1 MRNTGMRPHWMGRTV
16 AALAAALLA
25 VSLRAQTAPKKI
37 LVLDFD
43 QTQVQANFRDI
54 FGQPN
59 VTVGRSIAQF
69 LASRLGGST
78 GLQAVQTTGSMP
90 FTMDPSAAAAAG
102 RANHADAVIAGSIIV
117 YGSASG
123 TAGVGVG
130 PRIGGLRLN
139 VGRRTTI
146 VAVQL
151 EVRVIDVASGQL
163 IGVLPANAQGSR
175 SGLAVGVEVGRLI
188 DASGFIDMT
197 RDEFRHTAIGEFTDS
212 TVSQLAVGVTGMADR
227 IGNMAPPPPPVAA
240 AAPTA
245 PAAPVAPAAPAAPS
259 GPVVYP
265 SGPFAYAPWQFRGT
279 EHFRYT
285 VSASERNGQPQS
297 GFYTLDL
304 TPAGGGAIRMNVVG
318 QLGTDS
324 WSNTVTIQ
332 PQQAQGAGAFM
343 TFAPLM
349 SMGPLGATLFSPAS
363 MMMFQGHQ
371 LTMGDGW
378 SSSSRGETMSVR
390 VEARCAYGGQGGL
403 NLVTRHNDRVVMETC
418 VAPDVAL
425 PLRSLVQGDDGERF
439 ELILT
444 EYHP

>member
-1 MRNTGMRPHWMGRTV
+1 MPMRWMRRS
-16 AALAAALLA
+16 AAVFAAAAFA
-25 VSLRAQTAPKKI
+25 VPARAQTPSKKV

-43 QTQVQANFRDI
+43 QTRVQANFHDI
-54 FGQPN
+54 FGTAN
-59 VTVGRSIAQF
+59 VNVGRSIAQF
-69 LASRLGGST
+69 LANRLGAQV
-78 GLQAVQTTGSMP
+78 GLEAVQSTGSMP

-102 RANHADAVIAGSIIV
+102 RASHADAVIAGSIII

-130 PRIGGLRLN
+130 PRLGGMRLN

-151 EVRVIDVASGQL
+151 EARVIDVASGQL
-163 IGVLPANAQGSR
+163 LGVLPASAQGSR
-175 SGLAVGVEVGRLI
+175 SGLAIGVEVGRLI

-212 TVSQLAVGVTGMADR
+212 TVSQLSVGLEGMRDR
-227 IGNMAPPPPPVAA
+227 IGNVAPPVTPVAAPAAMAPPAGPPVAA
-240 AAPTA
+240 GP
-245 PAAPVAPAAPAAPS
+245 PGPV

-265 SGPFAYAPWQFRGT
+265 SGPFAYAPWQFKGT
-279 EHFRYT
+279 EHFHYT
-285 VSASERNGQPQS
+285 VSAVESNGQPQS

-304 TPAGGGAIRMNVVG
+304 APVGGGAVRMNVAG

-332 PQQAQGAGAFM
+332 PNQAQGPGAFM

-349 SMGPLGATLFSPAS
+349 GMGPLGATLFSPAS
-363 MMMFQGHQ
+363 VMMFQGHQ

-378 SSSSRGETMSVR
+378 SNSSRGQTMSMK
-390 VEARCAYGGQGGL
+390 VEAQCSYGGQGGL
-403 NLVTRHNDRVVMETC
+403 NLVTRHNDQVVMETC

-425 PLRSLVQGDDGERF
+425 PLRSLVQGDHGERF
-439 ELILT
+439 ELVLT

>member
-1 MRNTGMRPHWMGRTV
+1 MRNAGMRLHWMSRTV

-25 VSLRAQTAPKKI
+25 VSLRAQTPPKKI

-59 VTVGRSIAQF
+59 VNVGRSIAQF

-78 GLQAVQTTGSMP
+78 GLQAVQTTGSLP

-130 PRIGGLRLN
+130 PRIGSIRLN
-139 VGRRTTI
+139 IGRRTTV

-151 EVRVIDVASGQL
+151 EVRLIDVASGQL
-163 IGVLPANAQGSR
+163 IGVLPANAQGTR
-175 SGLAVGVEVGRLI
+175 SGLAIGVEVGRLI

-197 RDEFRHTAIGEFTDS
+197 RYEFRHTAIGEYTDS

-285 VSASERNGQPQS
+285 VS
-297 GFYTLDL
+297 
-304 TPAGGGAIRMNVVG
+304 
-318 QLGTDS
+318 
-324 WSNTVTIQ
+324 
-332 PQQAQGAGAFM
+332 
-343 TFAPLM
+343 
-349 SMGPLGATLFSPAS
+349 
-363 MMMFQGHQ
+363 
-371 LTMGDGW
+371 
-378 SSSSRGETMSVR
+378 SV
-390 VEARCAYGGQGGL
+390 
-403 NLVTRHNDRVVMETC
+403 
-418 VAPDVAL
+418 
-425 PLRSLVQGDDGERF
+425 
-439 ELILT
+439 
-444 EYHP
+444 